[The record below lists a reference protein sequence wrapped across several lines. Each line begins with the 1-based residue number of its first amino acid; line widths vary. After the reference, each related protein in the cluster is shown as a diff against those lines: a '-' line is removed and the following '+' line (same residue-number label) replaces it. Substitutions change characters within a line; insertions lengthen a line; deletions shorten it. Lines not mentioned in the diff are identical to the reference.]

1 MSTITFILAD
11 GSRQTVDIDSHP
23 NAMQAA
29 IFNNVRGI
37 EGACG
42 GFCSC
47 ATCHVHVEVGAES
60 LPSIAADEEAML
72 QGTAA
77 ARDKKTSRLACQIAL
92 SPASSGLVLRIP
104 DRQ

>member
-1 MSTITFILAD
+1 MSTLTFILAD

-47 ATCHVHVEVGAES
+47 ATCHVYVETAHS
-60 LPSIAADEEAML
+60 LPTPTAEEQNML
-72 QGTAA
+72 GGTAA
-77 ARDKKTSRLACQIAL
+77 KRAKNSRLACQLRITPAL
-92 SPASSGLVLRIP
+92 DGLVLRIP
-104 DRQ
+104 DKQ